1 MFEELLHLLILS
13 QVHNGLQV
21 NPTSSSFPLN
31 NNNNKWINEAGSLC
45 SSDSVEEENGIEEQ
59 SGQPIQRQIPRS
71 QRGKA
76 KTVLAENN
84 LSTASFSFRFFIQ
97 LSSQTV
103 HISCDLCPFSLS
115 RSRIHLN
122 IGLHYLSLFTGHRK
136 R

>member
-21 NPTSSSFPLN
+21 NPTSSSFPSN

-45 SSDSVEEENGIEEQ
+45 SSDSVKEENEIEEQ
-59 SGQPIQRQIPRS
+59 SGRPIQRQIPRS

-76 KTVLAENN
+76 KTVLVENN
-84 LSTASFSFRFFIQ
+84 LSTASFPFRFFIQ

-103 HISCDLCPFSLS
+103 HISCDF
-115 RSRIHLN
+115 HLVYRN
-122 IGLHYLSLFTGHRK
+122 LHKYPVLFVIFKMNFTK
-136 R
+136 IQL